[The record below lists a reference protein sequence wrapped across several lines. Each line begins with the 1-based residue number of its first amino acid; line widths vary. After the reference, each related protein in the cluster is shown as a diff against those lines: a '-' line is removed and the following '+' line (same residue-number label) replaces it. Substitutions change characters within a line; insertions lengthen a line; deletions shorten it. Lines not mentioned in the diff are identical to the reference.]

1 MKNFNVKPVFNG
13 AISVSILLSLVM
25 NLAVAASKNDSP
37 NSHEN
42 EAEHAQEVELTSQQ
56 IDLAGIK
63 SQKIISQKMST
74 LLLAP
79 GEVKA
84 NGYNSYYL
92 SPRVES
98 VVIKRYVTL
107 GEMVEKGQQL
117 VRLFSEDVAQAQA
130 DYRLAHADWFR
141 VKNLTS
147 ATMSDKQKLA
157 AQTLHI
163 TTSSKLKVY
172 GLSAQDIKEIIDN
185 VDLALGEYTLTA
197 ERDGA
202 VLSDEF
208 HQGQRIDAGKSIMV
222 ITDESQLWVE
232 ARLPATTDVELP
244 INTTANITTE
254 NSLFVGQVIQE
265 GHTIDPI
272 TRTRIVRLGVENKQ
286 HQLHQGMFVDVS
298 FAIESNEP
306 VVAVPQSALMRS
318 SDGDWQVFIEEK
330 PGEYNAL
337 EVEVGQILHQKN
349 DVSLTQWQEVTGLAE
364 GLNVVTSGAF
374 FIASQAAKSGFDV
387 HNH

>member
-1 MKNFNVKPVFNG
+1 MKNFTCKNIFN
-13 AISVSILLSLVM
+13 SVIKLSLCLGLLV
-25 NLAVAASKNDSP
+25 NTLVYAIENDSTA
-37 NSHEN
+37 NHKD
-42 EAEHAQEVELTSQQ
+42 EAEHAQEVELSVQQ
-56 IDLAGIK
+56 IKLASIK
-63 SQKIISQKMST
+63 SQTILSQKLST
-74 LLLAP
+74 QLLAP

-98 VVIKRYVTL
+98 VVLKRFVTL
-107 GEMVEKGQQL
+107 GETVKKGQPL
-117 VRLFSEDVAQAQA
+117 IRLFSEEVAQAQA

-147 ATMSDKQKLA
+147 ATLSDKQKLA

-172 GLSAQDIKEIIDN
+172 GLSTQDIKQIIDN

-202 VLSDEF
+202 VLSDDF
-208 HQGQRIDAGKSIMV
+208 HQGQRIDAGTSIMV

-232 ARLPATTDVELP
+232 ARLPATTDIELP
-244 INTTANITTE
+244 INTIGYINTE
-254 NSLFVGQVIQE
+254 NSLFIGKVIQE

-298 FAIESNEP
+298 FAIESNEAI
-306 VVAVPQSALMRS
+306 VAVPQSALIRS

-330 PGEYNAL
+330 PGEYHAL
-337 EVEVGQILHQKN
+337 EVEVGQVFHQKN
-349 DVSLTQWQEVTGLAE
+349 DASFTQWQQVNGVAE
-364 GLNVVTSGAF
+364 GLKVVTSGAF